1 MDANAPLKYDTNEIL
16 SKRREI
22 FESSEEIII
31 SKEKNNEKISL
42 RKKKNMEHLNKIRN
56 SKLKK
61 SKFNYKSKISINIDE
76 LIKSLP
82 QHIISEF
89 NTTKNKY
96 SFFITYLSLSDKEDS
111 DFNIRMFAIYQIHS
125 LLNNDITNSS
135 LPSKELLDLLLKYL
149 VYEYNK
155 EQIEQKIKIQNE
167 ILQMLIIWISYN
179 DEDNI
184 NSVFYE
190 DQFLLFLFDMID
202 SDLYSIEFKINIIIL
217 LNAMIKGAN
226 TFNKIINNFVIIN
239 KIEYILGLI
248 NNDEQYIFV
257 LSLIQNIFNYMDEY
271 INENEEEMMQI
282 NNQKEKKVIIFN
294 NTYNSFIMLLN
305 YFYEKYQK
313 RYDELKNNNTPISMD
328 STSRIYYKIII
339 LLLKIINN
347 SMFIEDNMPYINLII
362 YNELAIP
369 LFLKIMENY
378 SKEFFISN
386 NIINK
391 NSQKLEINNNIYFEH
406 NSSFKLN
413 EKNNLYKKYKT
424 LIYLTHIL
432 TEIISSSDN
441 DVTLPN
447 FTLSYERSMNYI
459 INFNVI
465 NYYSNLI
472 KNFALLKIKPDKNL
486 ILRIEEFIYNFCEL
500 NRDNYLIL
508 YKNYELIREL
518 LSLNQKIY
526 NEHNF
531 QLLIKFII
539 NSILLYSS
547 DITKCLIFD
556 VKIITTFIKFLE
568 NELGIS
574 DKKYEDIKYI
584 LYALSKIIDSD
595 TYRKCKINRNSI
607 IYEFNKNN
615 ANKVLEQYAI
625 LLINNDDYLIVN
637 KILDNLDESDIL
649 DANEIEEIYNPSEDL

>member
-1 MDANAPLKYDTNEIL
+1 
-16 SKRREI
+16 
-22 FESSEEIII
+22 
-31 SKEKNNEKISL
+31 
-42 RKKKNMEHLNKIRN
+42 MEHLNKIRN

-111 DFNIRMFAIYQIHS
+111 DFNIRMFVIYQIHS

-271 INENEEEMMQI
+271 INENEEEIMQI

-406 NSSFKLN
+406 N
-413 EKNNLYKKYKT
+413 
-424 LIYLTHIL
+424 
-432 TEIISSSDN
+432 ISNS
-441 DVTLPN
+441 
-447 FTLSYERSMNYI
+447 
-459 INFNVI
+459 
-465 NYYSNLI
+465 YSNRN
-472 KNFALLKIKPDKNL
+472 NFLF
-486 ILRIEEFIYNFCEL
+486 R
-500 NRDNYLIL
+500 
-508 YKNYELIREL
+508 
-518 LSLNQKIY
+518 
-526 NEHNF
+526 
-531 QLLIKFII
+531 
-539 NSILLYSS
+539 
-547 DITKCLIFD
+547 
-556 VKIITTFIKFLE
+556 
-568 NELGIS
+568 
-574 DKKYEDIKYI
+574 
-584 LYALSKIIDSD
+584 
-595 TYRKCKINRNSI
+595 
-607 IYEFNKNN
+607 
-615 ANKVLEQYAI
+615 
-625 LLINNDDYLIVN
+625 
-637 KILDNLDESDIL
+637 
-649 DANEIEEIYNPSEDL
+649 